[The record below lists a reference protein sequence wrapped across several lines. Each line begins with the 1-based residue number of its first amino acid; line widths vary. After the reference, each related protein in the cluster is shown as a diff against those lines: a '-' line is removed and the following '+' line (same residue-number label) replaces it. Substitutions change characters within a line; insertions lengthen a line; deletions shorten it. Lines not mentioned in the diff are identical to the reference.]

1 VTCSVSEQKTICTA
15 TMETIE
21 PSQLDGHVENA
32 KLCATCHNLDFEKA
46 KPIVIFQAWGLC
58 LTYAALLTAQTR
70 GCAFCDI
77 LASIF
82 EQLWQGSRRKLE
94 DANPSVTVS
103 VPTRE
108 IDNLAASFDSPTPRP
123 FYAGVEEQC
132 IDLVLT
138 VPQKC
143 KLMRRKA
150 SLMPSYAN
158 TGQTTHCRFGPC
170 G

>member
-1 VTCSVSEQKTICTA
+1 
-15 TMETIE
+15 MESLE
-21 PSQLDGHVENA
+21 PAQADGRVENRKA
-32 KLCATCHNLDFEKA
+32 CLTCQNLDFEKV
-46 KPIVIFQAWGLC
+46 KPIVIFQFWSLHV
-58 LTYAALLTAQTR
+58 TYAALLTARTR

-77 LASIF
+77 LASVF

-94 DANPSVTVS
+94 DTNPSVTVS

-108 IDNLAASFDSPTPRP
+108 IDNLAASFDSPMPRP

-143 KLMRRKA
+143 KLMGRKA
-150 SLMPSYAN
+150 GLIPSYAN
-158 TGQTTHCRFGPC
+158 AGQTIRYRFEPC

>member
-1 VTCSVSEQKTICTA
+1 VFFGQKATNSSSAELSELARSNGDLLSPRTRSDL
-15 TMETIE
+15 METLE
-21 PSQLDGHVENA
+21 PSQPDSHIGSV
-32 KLCATCHNLDFEKA
+32 KLCVTCHTLDFEKA
-46 KPIVIFQAWGLC
+46 NRMVMFHAWSLC
-58 LTYAALLTAQTR
+58 LTYAALLTARTR

-138 VPQKC
+138 VPRKC
-143 KLMRRKA
+143 KLMERE
-150 SLMPSYAN
+150 
-158 TGQTTHCRFGPC
+158 T
-170 G
+170 

>member
-1 VTCSVSEQKTICTA
+1 VSVTRSVLKQEMTSIA
-15 TMETIE
+15 TTESLE
-21 PSQLDGHVENA
+21 PAQANGCVENRIPC
-32 KLCATCHNLDFEKA
+32 LTCQNHDFEKA
-46 KPIVIFQAWGLC
+46 KPIVTFQSWSLHV
-58 LTYAALLTAQTR
+58 TYAALLTTRTR

-103 VPTRE
+103 VPIRE

-143 KLMRRKA
+143 KLMGRKA
-150 SLMPSYAN
+150 GFDIQS
-158 TGQTTHCRFGPC
+158 C
-170 G
+170 

>member
-1 VTCSVSEQKTICTA
+1 VTCSILERETTCTA
-15 TMETIE
+15 TMETTE
-21 PSQLDGHVENA
+21 PSQPDGHVENA
-32 KLCATCHNLDFEKA
+32 KLCATCRNLDSKMA
-46 KPIVIFQAWGLC
+46 KPVVIFHTWSLC
-58 LTYAALLTAQTR
+58 LTYAALLMARTR

-132 IDLVLT
+132 IDLMLT

-143 KLMRRKA
+143 KPMGRKA
-150 SLMPSYAN
+150 GMIPSYAN
-158 TGQTTHCRFGPC
+158 TVQAIRCRFGPC